1 MKPPLKWAGGKRSL
15 IVRITELFPENYR
28 TKRYH
33 EPFFG
38 GGAVFFELEPERGT
52 INDVNPKLIN
62 FYKVV
67 RDHPNDLID
76 FASNYRYDEMEYY
89 KRRERFN
96 DPKIPSV
103 ESAALL
109 LYLNKTGF
117 NGLYR
122 VNAKGDFNV
131 PYGKYSNPKIV
142 DRKKILETS
151 LLLSRIE
158 IFCEDFSYILNHV
171 EYGDICYLDP
181 PYHPVSNTANFTEYA
196 SGNFF
201 FDDQV
206 RLRDI
211 CIKLNKL
218 GAFFVLSNSDTPV
231 INKLYESTGFKMRH
245 LKTRR
250 SISSKVSTRN
260 SGEELLISNCI

>member
-1 MKPPLKWAGGKRSL
+1 LKPPLKWAGGKRSL

-67 RDHPNDLID
+67 RDHPHDLID

-89 KRRERFN
+89 NRRERFN

-131 PYGKYSNPKIV
+131 PYG
-142 DRKKILETS
+142 
-151 LLLSRIE
+151 
-158 IFCEDFSYILNHV
+158 
-171 EYGDICYLDP
+171 
-181 PYHPVSNTANFTEYA
+181 
-196 SGNFF
+196 
-201 FDDQV
+201 
-206 RLRDI
+206 
-211 CIKLNKL
+211 
-218 GAFFVLSNSDTPV
+218 
-231 INKLYESTGFKMRH
+231 
-245 LKTRR
+245 
-250 SISSKVSTRN
+250 
-260 SGEELLISNCI
+260 